1 MTINYGCK
9 PHSLLRF
16 RRFRLRRPG
25 RKLGLIAFAF
35 SKILT
40 RECAMV
46 INLPILK
53 DHSMA
58 GVTFAMKNMYGV
70 VDRPQAC
77 MPTAATPAWP
87 T

>member
-1 MTINYGCK
+1 MSPASKTQREAWGVARI
-9 PHSLLRF
+9 R
-16 RRFRLRRPG
+16 
-25 RKLGLIAFAF
+25 I

-53 DHSMA
+53 DHEMA

-70 VDRPQAC
+70 VDRPFTLHADNC
-77 MPTAATPAWP
+77 NPGVLPI
-87 T
+87 